1 MAPKRKAVAETVVS
15 PVKKAAATRKRK
27 VADAVVLPDD
37 EETGKVE
44 GFKTRNTRNYHNL
57 GNFLIR
63 LLKQ

>member
-37 EETGKVE
+37 EETGKE
-44 GFKTRNTRNYHNL
+44 GNKTRNTRNYHNL

>member
-37 EETGKVE
+37 EETGKEE
-44 GFKTRNTRNYHNL
+44 GNKNTRNYHNL